1 MNGLLMESPVERM
14 LATIVSRKGS
24 APRDV
29 GTKMLIGADGTT
41 VGTIG
46 GGCMEAAA
54 VRRARQLMISREKN
68 HEIYKVDLT
77 GADAEDDGMVC
88 GGMETI
94 FFEKV

>member
-1 MNGLLMESPVERM
+1 MERM

-29 GTKMLIGADGTT
+29 GTKMLIAADGTT

-54 VRRARQLMISREKN
+54 VRRARQLMISGEKKY
-68 HEIYKVDLT
+68 EIYNVDLT

-88 GGMETI
+88 GGLETI
-94 FFEKV
+94 FFEIV